1 MGWVG
6 NFVLMNVYLDLE
18 NPGGLGIW
26 VGGYMSQGRE
36 IGEQFTSN
44 QGTRWTDPITT
55 RRVPSKLKGS
65 KGSKGRKRKKVFMYI
80 SILVSCT

>member
-1 MGWVG
+1 
-6 NFVLMNVYLDLE
+6 MNVYLDLE
-18 NPGGLGIW
+18 NPGGSGFW

-44 QGTRWTDPITT
+44 LGMRWTDPVTT
-55 RRVPSKLKGS
+55 RRVPNKLKGTEQGS
-65 KGSKGRKRKKVFMYI
+65 KGSKGRKRKKMFMYI